1 MRGLEALRG
10 GTQEGRLRVSLTP
23 TGSGAPEWPDPLEA
37 ELAALA
43 SPFDEAIALLGDT
56 LEQAL
61 PGDLRHLLDEL
72 ESLHWRRTA
81 ALVVRAYAAGLEARS
96 VSPSMTED
104 A

>member
-23 TGSGAPEWPDPLEA
+23 TGSGAPEWPEPLEA

-43 SPFDEAIALLGDT
+43 SPLDEAIALLEDT

-61 PGDLRHLLDEL
+61 PGELRHLLDEL

-96 VSPSMTED
+96 VSPSVKED